1 METEEYEPE
10 EISHIMDNDELVQL
24 ENSYSAHIDKYKHE
38 LYNKI
43 VSKDTKHANNSI
55 KPIYKYHSLFLQSI
69 AYWISLL
76 DHVNISEP
84 ELLYLP
90 ENLKQDFR
98 NITNET
104 KNIINSNTDN
114 RTIAYNVLNKKSTE
128 PLLLFVR

>member
-1 METEEYEPE
+1 MEPDENEFDDT
-10 EISHIMDNDELVQL
+10 MDNDELVQL
-24 ENSYSAHIDKYKHE
+24 ENSYSAHIDKYKHD

-55 KPIYKYHSLFLQSI
+55 KPIYTYHSLFLQSI

-76 DHVNISEP
+76 DHVNIPEP
-84 ELLYLP
+84 ELYLP

-128 PLLLFVR
+128 PSLLFVR

>member
-24 ENSYSAHIDKYKHE
+24 ENSYSAHIDKYKYN
-38 LYNKI
+38 LYNNI
-43 VSKDTKHANNSI
+43 VAKDTQYANNSI
-55 KPIYKYHSLFLQSI
+55 EPIYRYHSLFLQSI

-76 DHVNISEP
+76 DHVNIPAPDLSN
-84 ELLYLP
+84 LP
-90 ENLKQDFR
+90 EKLKQDLI

-128 PLLLFVR
+128 PPLLFVR